1 MCVCVCMFK
10 ERTTLFISDIY
21 VSICI
26 CIFLYMPKHIRLV
39 WFQKM
44 GRINAVRGLSVRE
57 WSLLLPWPLY
67 LLNTLCVCINVVF
80 LNRSAHRNGENLQQS
95 GTVKRPLFPSTR
107 HNLEVPQSSPVSF
120 LKYSSH
126 LLLSSMHI
134 LYGTSI
140 LGILFHVSDN

>member
-1 MCVCVCMFK
+1 MIIYIHMCVYICVCVYVCICKERTTLLISDICVCVCMFK

-57 WSLLLPWPLY
+57 
-67 LLNTLCVCINVVF
+67 
-80 LNRSAHRNGENLQQS
+80 
-95 GTVKRPLFPSTR
+95 
-107 HNLEVPQSSPVSF
+107 
-120 LKYSSH
+120 
-126 LLLSSMHI
+126 
-134 LYGTSI
+134 
-140 LGILFHVSDN
+140 